1 MEALMNKVEQENI
14 SLEEKSRAIQDA
26 AEELSKLMDDDYH
39 KIKKILDDRSVPD
52 EEDFT
57 LTVGIQNAYLG

>member
-1 MEALMNKVEQENI
+1 MSKDEQENI
-14 SLEEKSRAIQDA
+14 SLEDKLKAIQGA
-26 AEELSKLMDDDYH
+26 AEELSKLMDEEYH
-39 KIKKILDDRSVPD
+39 RIKKILDNSSVSV